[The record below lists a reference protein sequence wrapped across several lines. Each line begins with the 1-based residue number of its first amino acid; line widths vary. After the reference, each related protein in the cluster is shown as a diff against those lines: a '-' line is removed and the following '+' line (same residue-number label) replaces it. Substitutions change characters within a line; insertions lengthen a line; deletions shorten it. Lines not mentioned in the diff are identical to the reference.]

1 MALRNQPVRLA
12 LAAIAVLVTAALPLA
27 ALSVFSITAAAAARF
42 AQTTELPFATLAEE
56 ILAGLDAS
64 AAAWKHGDGPR
75 IAVWPF
81 SPLETPIPA
90 ALANEY
96 NAKLLAALIDR
107 GGDRYRFVARDAL
120 KAVAREISESAA
132 AEDDIQEVLAA
143 LVRNA
148 QADVLVVG
156 KLRPSSYERVVLS
169 YKAVE
174 VRDGTILA
182 VTSHQPLY
190 LPRAE
195 AQAAERAVTLDQA
208 ILAAARYLAS
218 RAGDMGELRLGGIQH
233 RDSGVQTPLARYL
246 EERIAGALQIE
257 FANPLTD
264 TNLIVTGP
272 AVTRPDQAEDWPA
285 GTYALKGGYWNFGRS
300 IELQLSLRDA
310 TGTVATW
317 RERIAAESLPDGLQ
331 EPLPEGPRE
340 PPRVA
345 RADPGAPGTA
355 GPAPGSRVVAFGP
368 SSRQVVSVQEDL
380 GALGYYAGPIDGV
393 PGPRTRAAIR
403 AYRRAAGL
411 AGGGGVTGEL
421 VDSLRRSRA
430 GAVFV
435 ARQAPAPRPDWSY
448 RSSRI
453 PPGYLPPPGR
463 CRIWHPG
470 RRPAYQPPPGSC
482 AVLRHRVPP
491 GARLITGYGVYSEAP
506 APAPWRAPVPRNTRD
521 DPIAGF
527 LGPDLGRE
535 MDRTD
540 RRNAAGA
547 FMRARDVPIGRPVT
561 WSNPRSGNRG
571 TVTPLRDG
579 TSLSGAYCRE
589 FQQTVT
595 IGGRTRRA
603 SGVACRRS
611 GGGWYAA
618 RQ

>member
-1 MALRNQPVRLA
+1 MALRNQPVRMA
-12 LAAIAVLVTAALPLA
+12 LAAIAVLATAALSLA
-27 ALSVFSITAAAAARF
+27 ALSVFSAPAAAAAHFVAR
-42 AQTTELPFATLAEE
+42 TEPPFATLAEE

-64 AAAWKHGDGPR
+64 AAARERGNDPRIAEPR

-96 NAKLLAALIDR
+96 NAKLLAALIDQ

-120 KAVAREISESAA
+120 KAVAREISEMAA
-132 AEDDIQEVLAA
+132 AEDDIQEVLAV

-208 ILAAARYLAS
+208 ILAAARHLAS
-218 RAGDMGELRLGGIQH
+218 RAGDMGELRLGGIRH

-264 TNLIVTGP
+264 TNLIVT
-272 AVTRPDQAEDWPA
+272 RPEKIEDWPA

-310 TGTVATW
+310 KGTVATW

-331 EPLPEGPRE
+331 EPLPDGPRD

-345 RADPGAPGTA
+345 RADPDEPGLA
-355 GPAPGSRVVAFGP
+355 EPAPGSRVVAFGP
-368 SSRQVVSVQEDL
+368 SSHQVVSVQEDL
-380 GALGYYAGPIDGV
+380 GALGYYAGPINGV

-411 AGGGGVTGEL
+411 AGGGGVTGDL

-430 GAVFV
+430 GAMFV
-435 ARQAPAPRPDWSY
+435 ARQAPAPRPNSSY

-463 CRIWHPG
+463 CRIWHLG
-470 RRPAYQPPPGSC
+470 RRPAYQPPPGPC

-491 GARLITGYGVYSEAP
+491 DARLIHGYGVYSEAP
-506 APAPWRAPVPRNTRD
+506 APGPWSAPMPRSTRD
-521 DPIAGF
+521 DPMVGF
-527 LGPDLGRE
+527 LGPGLGRQ

-547 FMRARDVPIGRPVT
+547 FFRARNVPIGQPVT
-561 WSNPRSGNRG
+561 WSNPRSGHRG
-571 TVTPLRDG
+571 TVTPVRDG
-579 TSLSGAYCRE
+579 TNISGAYCRE
-589 FQQTVT
+589 FRQTVT
-595 IGGRTRRA
+595 IGGRTQHA
-603 SGVACRRS
+603 SGVACQRS
-611 GGGWYAA
+611 GGGWHSA

>member
-1 MALRNQPVRLA
+1 MAHRNQPAKRILRRA
-12 LAAIAVLVTAALPLA
+12 LAAIAVLVTASLPLAALPLA
-27 ALSVFSITAAAAARF
+27 ALSVFSATAAVAARS
-42 AQTTELPFATLAEE
+42 AQRTEPPFATLAEE

-64 AAAWKHGDGPR
+64 AAAGVRGDDPR
-75 IAVWPF
+75 VAVWPF

-96 NAKLLAALIDR
+96 NAKLLAALIDQ

-120 KAVAREISESAA
+120 KAVAREISETAA
-132 AEDDIQEVLAA
+132 AEDDIQEVLAV

-156 KLRPSSYERVVLS
+156 KLRPSSHERVVLS

-174 VRDGTILA
+174 VRDGTVLA
-182 VTSHQPLY
+182 VTSHQPLH

-195 AQAAERAVTLDQA
+195 AQAAERAVTLNQA
-208 ILAAARYLAS
+208 VLAAARHLAS
-218 RAGDMGELRLGGIQH
+218 RAGDMGELRLGGLRHQ
-233 RDSGVQTPLARYL
+233 DSGVQTPLARYL

-264 TNLIVTGP
+264 TNLIVT
-272 AVTRPDQAEDWPA
+272 RPEQAEDWPA

-310 TGTVATW
+310 KGMVATW
-317 RERIAAESLPDGLQ
+317 RERVGAESLPDGLQ
-331 EPLPEGPRE
+331 ESLPDGLQDPS
-340 PPRVA
+340 RVA
-345 RADPGAPGTA
+345 RSDPDEPGIAEPAPGT
-355 GPAPGSRVVAFGP
+355 RVAASGP

-380 GALGYYAGPIDGV
+380 GALGYYPGPIDGV

-403 AYRRAAGL
+403 AYQRAAGL
-411 AGGGGVTGEL
+411 AGDGGVTEDF

-430 GAVFV
+430 DGMFV
-435 ARQAPAPRPDWSY
+435 ARKAPAPRPDSSY
-448 RSSRI
+448 RLSRV
-453 PPGYLPPPGR
+453 PPGYLPPPGL
-463 CRIWHPG
+463 CRIWH
-470 RRPAYQPPPGSC
+470 RDRPPEYQPPPGSC

-491 GARLITGYGVYSEAP
+491 DARLIYGYGVYSEAP
-506 APAPWRAPVPRNTRD
+506 APAPRGAED
-521 DPIAGF
+521 DLIESFPGA
-527 LGPDLGRE
+527 DLRRR

-547 FMRARDVPIGRPVT
+547 YMRAYDVPIGRRVT
-561 WSNPRSGNRG
+561 WSNARSGNRG
-571 TVTPLRDG
+571 TVTPVRDG
-579 TSLSGAYCRE
+579 TSLSGEYCRE
-589 FQQTVT
+589 FRQTVT

-603 SGVACRRS
+603 YGVACQRL
-611 GGGWYAA
+611 GGGWRTA